1 MEMILNATLQ
11 NGIMLERKR
20 EVQDMDLN
28 ELKRRKD
35 AIGYEYDEIAELAG
49 VEEEVVRQLFEDD
62 PEEIPKDVRLKIE
75 SVFNVSPKN
84 GGGMEISYS
93 LPTEFFS
100 SAQPKPAEEKLVSE
114 KRKPAAKK
122 SGSMKLEEMKRRK
135 YELGYTNEMIAEKSG
150 IPLSTIQKIF
160 AGFTLNP
167 RYETRQA
174 IEAVLNESPDKV
186 METAVTY
193 NAGLG
198 AEKKQG
204 EYTLEDYYDMP
215 DERRVELIDG
225 VIYDM
230 ATPSPIHQKLAMEL
244 SRPIEEYIR
253 KKKGN
258 CIVFGVPVDTRILKD
273 NKTMVQPDVMV
284 VCDRNKLTHHGVE
297 GAPDL
302 IVEILSPST
311 KRKDMT
317 VKLSKYIEAGVRE
330 YWLVDPEKKKVL
342 VYLSE
347 EETLMEDLD
356 VKLYGF
362 EDQIP
367 VMIFDGECVIDM
379 KEIYEN
385 NRFLFDLMEEGEKK

>member
-1 MEMILNATLQ
+1 
-11 NGIMLERKR
+11 
-20 EVQDMDLN
+20 MDLN

-62 PEEIPKDVRLKIE
+62 PEEISKDVRLKIE

-84 GGGMEISYS
+84 GGGMGISYS

-100 SAQPKPAEEKLVSE
+100 SAQPKPAEEKPVSE

-174 IEAVLNESPDKV
+174 IEAVLNEYPDKV

-193 NAGLG
+193 NAGFG

-215 DERRVELIDG
+215 EERRVELIDG

-258 CIVFGVPVDTRILKD
+258 CIVFGAPVDTRILKD

-379 KEIYEN
+379 KEMYEN

>member
-1 MEMILNATLQ
+1 ME
-11 NGIMLERKR
+11 
-20 EVQDMDLN
+20 LN

-35 AIGYEYDEIAELAG
+35 AIGYEYDEIADLAG
-49 VEEEVVRQLFEDD
+49 VEEEVVRRLFEDD
-62 PEEIPKDVRLKIE
+62 PEEIPKDVRLRIE

-84 GGGMEISYS
+84 GGGMGISYS
-93 LPTEFFS
+93 LPTEFFP
-100 SAQPKPAEEKLVSE
+100 SAQPNSTEEKPVSE
-114 KRKPAAKK
+114 KRIPVTKK
-122 SGSMKLEEMKRRK
+122 HGSMKLEEMKRRK

-150 IPLSTIQKIF
+150 VPLSTVQKIF

-186 METAVTY
+186 METTVTY

-215 DERRVELIDG
+215 EERRVELIDG

-230 ATPSPIHQKLAMEL
+230 TAPHQVHQRIAMTIWGALETHIQKKAGKCMAFTSPSDVHLM
-244 SRPIEEYIR
+244 
-253 KKKGN
+253 
-258 CIVFGVPVDTRILKD
+258 KD
-273 NKTMVQPDVMV
+273 DKTMVQPDVFV
-284 VCDRNKLTHHGVE
+284 VCDRNKLTGYTVE

-317 VKLSKYIEAGVRE
+317 IKLNKYLEAGVRE
-330 YWLVDPEKKKVL
+330 YWLVDPEKKKVI
-342 VYLSE
+342 VYLS
-347 EETLMEDLD
+347 
-356 VKLYGF
+356 G
-362 EDQIP
+362 
-367 VMIFDGECVIDM
+367 
-379 KEIYEN
+379 
-385 NRFLFDLMEEGEKK
+385 

>member
-1 MEMILNATLQ
+1 
-11 NGIMLERKR
+11 
-20 EVQDMDLN
+20 MDLN

-62 PEEIPKDVRLKIE
+62 SEEIPKDIRLKIE

-84 GGGMEISYS
+84 GGGMGIAYS
-93 LPTEFFS
+93 LPTESFS
-100 SAQPKPAEEKLVSE
+100 FTQPKPAEEKPVSE
-114 KRKPAAKK
+114 KRKPAVKK

-174 IEAVLNESPDKV
+174 IESVLNESPDKV

-193 NAGLG
+193 NAGFDPV
-198 AEKKQG
+198 KKQG

-258 CIVFGVPVDTRILKD
+258 CIVFGAPVDTRILKD
-273 NKTMVQPDVMV
+273 NKTIVQPDVMV

-302 IVEILSPST
+302 IIEILSPST

-330 YWLVDPEKKKVL
+330 YWLVDPEKKKVI

-347 EETLMEDLD
+347 DGDLVEDLD
-356 VKLYGF
+356 VMIYGF
-362 EDQIP
+362 DDRIS

-379 KEIYEN
+379 TEIYEN
-385 NRFLFDLMEEGEKK
+385 NRFLFDLMEVGEKK

>member
-1 MEMILNATLQ
+1 
-11 NGIMLERKR
+11 
-20 EVQDMDLN
+20 MDLN

-62 PEEIPKDVRLKIE
+62 SEEIPKDIRLKIE

-84 GGGMEISYS
+84 GGGMGIAYS
-93 LPTEFFS
+93 LPTESFS
-100 SAQPKPAEEKLVSE
+100 LTQPKPAEEKPVSE
-114 KRKPAAKK
+114 KRKSVTKK
-122 SGSMKLEEMKRRK
+122 PGSMKLEEMKRRK

-150 IPLSTIQKIF
+150 IPLSTVQKIF

-174 IEAVLNESPDKV
+174 IESVLNESPDKV

-193 NAGLG
+193 NAGFDPV
-198 AEKKQG
+198 KKQG

-258 CIVFGVPVDTRILKD
+258 CIVFGAPVDTRILKD
-273 NKTMVQPDVMV
+273 SKTIVQPDVMV

-330 YWLVDPEKKKVL
+330 YWLVDPEKKKVI

-347 EETLMEDLD
+347 DGDLVEDLD
-356 VKLYGF
+356 VMIYGF
-362 EDQIP
+362 DDPVP

-385 NRFLFDLMEEGEKK
+385 NRFLFDLMEVGEKK

>member
-1 MEMILNATLQ
+1 ME
-11 NGIMLERKR
+11 
-20 EVQDMDLN
+20 LN

-62 PEEIPKDVRLKIE
+62 SEEIPNDVRLRIE

-84 GGGMEISYS
+84 GGGMGIAYS

-100 SAQPKPAEEKLVSE
+100 SAQPKPAEEKPVSE
-114 KRKPAAKK
+114 KRKPAIKK

-135 YELGYTNEMIAEKSG
+135 YELGYTNEMIAERSG
-150 IPLSTIQKIF
+150 VPLSTIQKIF

-167 RYETRQA
+167 RYETRLA
-174 IEAVLNESPDKV
+174 IEAVLNEYPDKV

-193 NAGLG
+193 NAGFDPV
-198 AEKKQG
+198 KKQG

-230 ATPSPIHQKLAMEL
+230 ATPSPIHQKIAMEL

-258 CIVFGVPVDTRILKD
+258 CIVFGAPVDTRILKD
-273 NKTMVQPDVMV
+273 SKTMVQPDVMV

-385 NRFLFDLMEEGEKK
+385 NRFLFDLMEQDSKK

>member
-1 MEMILNATLQ
+1 
-11 NGIMLERKR
+11 
-20 EVQDMDLN
+20 MDLN

-49 VEEEVVRQLFEDD
+49 VEEAVVRQLFEDD
-62 PEEIPKDVRLKIE
+62 SEEIPKDIHLRIE

-84 GGGMEISYS
+84 GGGMGISYS

-100 SAQPKPAEEKLVSE
+100 SVQPKPAEEKPVSE
-114 KRKPAAKK
+114 KRKPAVKK

-174 IEAVLNESPDKV
+174 IESVLNESPDKV

-193 NAGLG
+193 NAGFDPV
-198 AEKKQG
+198 KKQG

-258 CIVFGVPVDTRILKD
+258 CIVFGAPVDTRILKD
-273 NKTMVQPDVMV
+273 NKTIVQPDVMV

-302 IVEILSPST
+302 IIEILSPST

-330 YWLVDPEKKKVL
+330 YWLVDPEKKKVV

-347 EETLMEDLD
+347 DGDLVEDLD
-356 VKLYGF
+356 VMIYGF
-362 EDQIP
+362 DDRIS

-379 KEIYEN
+379 TEIYEN
-385 NRFLFDLMEEGEKK
+385 NRFLFDLMEVGEKK